1 MNVPEWRC
9 KGWACREVSQL
20 GSDAAQEEACQAVAI
35 DDWQAGRCQPTNE
48 AKANDREVLPQPIP
62 VEAAHSNHRIHH
74 RKNQIDRLETLKGYE
89 VFGK

>member
-1 MNVPEWRC
+1 M
-9 KGWACREVSQL
+9 SQL

-62 VEAAHSNHRIHH
+62 VEAGDAGNAE
-74 RKNQIDRLETLKGYE
+74 RLVNLNGTGNESRGQLDLRGSPVSE
-89 VFGK
+89 ES